1 VEWQAI
7 LVGLCVALALAYL
20 ARRGWR
26 TWRGRAAGCGGCKC
40 GSETARKES
49 ATPLIPVEQITARLR
64 GPHSPR

>member
-1 VEWQAI
+1 VDWQVI

-40 GSETARKES
+40 APAPETRPA
-49 ATPLIPVEQITARLR
+49 APLISAEQLTARLR
-64 GPHSPR
+64 HRR